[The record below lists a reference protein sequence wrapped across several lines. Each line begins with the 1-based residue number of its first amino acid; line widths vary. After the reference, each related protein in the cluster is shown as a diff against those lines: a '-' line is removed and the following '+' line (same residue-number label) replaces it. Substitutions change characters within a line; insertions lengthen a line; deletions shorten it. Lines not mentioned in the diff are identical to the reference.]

1 MKGPLPTHE
10 SRVILPLICKQAI
23 KLRALELYE
32 PVRLTSRAKACGE
45 RKMGLHGEFVLPSL
59 THSLRRRAKCTYKI
73 VNPVRT
79 VCSHYQNTSKKG
91 WRRRDPGMD

>member
-1 MKGPLPTHE
+1 
-10 SRVILPLICKQAI
+10 
-23 KLRALELYE
+23 
-32 PVRLTSRAKACGE
+32 VRLTSRAKACGE

-91 WRRRDPGMD
+91 GGAAIQEWIDDQLDGKSCNVVLIVLAAASFQM